1 MKNPNL
7 DIFIR
12 EREKADAEYQA
23 ALRHLK
29 TAERIYKVACLAK
42 EQTDKAYDFAR
53 GIWPEPKRKPGRPRK
68 QPAPDMPVITG
79 SMTAALLG
87 L

>member
-1 MKNPNL
+1 MKPNL
-7 DIFIR
+7 TIFIR
-12 EREKADAEYQA
+12 EREKAEAEYQA

-29 TAERIYKVACLAK
+29 TAERIYKVAHMARV
-42 EQTDKAYDFAR
+42 QTEKAYDFAR

-79 SMTAALLG
+79 SMTTALLG

>member
-1 MKNPNL
+1 MKPNL
-7 DIFIR
+7 EIFIK
-12 EREKADAEYQA
+12 ERDKAEAEYQA

-29 TAERIYKVACLAK
+29 TAERIYKVAHIARV
-42 EQTDKAYDFAR
+42 QTEKAYDFAR

-68 QPAPDMPVITG
+68 QPAPDMPIITG

>member
-1 MKNPNL
+1 MKPNL
-7 DIFIR
+7 EIFIK
-12 EREKADAEYQA
+12 ERDKAEAEYQA

-29 TAERIYKVACLAK
+29 TAERIYKVALMARM
-42 EQTDKAYDFAR
+42 QTDRAYDFAR

-68 QPAPDMPVITG
+68 QPAPDMPIITG